1 MRGDKS
7 RSKDREKSPPQL
19 PERSPP
25 SSASKW
31 ERRSRSRKE
40 KRQDRRSRSP
50 IRRGRSRSRKMYESA
65 SKHKHKHRSRSAD
78 SREDKPGGRS
88 SKKPTGATSRTS
100 KIVIPSTFR
109 ADDTFLDS
117 TVIKGYQLPRVV
129 ASTAF
134 TESNGTAGMPV
145 QEVPL
150 AAVTYGGL
158 ENWGLRYL
166 ASGKQGY
173 MVMSR
178 QFREAT
184 LLSAFGQAC
193 REQDMD
199 TVISAFARAN
209 GEPYGTTEEKAEATN
224 KAARAML
231 EHLQSFGP
239 QREHEK
245 LLKRIAELEAQ
256 KQFAPA
262 FPPQPPV
269 QQQQQ
274 PVQQPVQAAQK
285 PQAVDP
291 KNSKLPIHRRPE
303 QEKYLTK
310 TAPTSAKVKDV
321 NGWYNGL
328 KLNKDQKA
336 KVTEM
341 IQNIQDEVDGKPI
354 TDRGMDCY
362 RACLVD
368 WGLPF
373 GPAAALDS
381 KSIFKMIA
389 AVVCLNP

>member
-1 MRGDKS
+1 
-7 RSKDREKSPPQL
+7 
-19 PERSPP
+19 
-25 SSASKW
+25 
-31 ERRSRSRKE
+31 
-40 KRQDRRSRSP
+40 
-50 IRRGRSRSRKMYESA
+50 
-65 SKHKHKHRSRSAD
+65 
-78 SREDKPGGRS
+78 
-88 SKKPTGATSRTS
+88 
-100 KIVIPSTFR
+100 
-109 ADDTFLDS
+109 
-117 TVIKGYQLPRVV
+117 
-129 ASTAF
+129 
-134 TESNGTAGMPV
+134 MPV

-291 KNSKLPIHRRPE
+291 KNSKLPIHRRSE

>member
-1 MRGDKS
+1 M
-7 RSKDREKSPPQL
+7 
-19 PERSPP
+19 
-25 SSASKW
+25 
-31 ERRSRSRKE
+31 
-40 KRQDRRSRSP
+40 
-50 IRRGRSRSRKMYESA
+50 
-65 SKHKHKHRSRSAD
+65 
-78 SREDKPGGRS
+78 
-88 SKKPTGATSRTS
+88 
-100 KIVIPSTFR
+100 
-109 ADDTFLDS
+109 
-117 TVIKGYQLPRVV
+117 
-129 ASTAF
+129 
-134 TESNGTAGMPV
+134 

-193 REQDMD
+193 RDQDMD
-199 TVISAFARAN
+199 MVVSAFARAN
-209 GEPYGTTEEKAEATN
+209 GEQYGTTEEKTEATN

-239 QREHEK
+239 QKEQEK
-245 LLKRIAELEAQ
+245 LLKRIAELET
-256 KQFAPA
+256 KQN

-274 PVQQPVQAAQK
+274 PQQMQQQPPV
-285 PQAVDP
+285 PPGP
-291 KNSKLPIHRRPE
+291 KAKDSKLAIHRRPD
-303 QEKYLTK
+303 QDKYLTK
-310 TAPTSAKVKDV
+310 TAPTTSKVKDV

-328 KLNKDQKA
+328 KLNKDQKS
-336 KVTEM
+336 KVSEM
-341 IQNIQDEVDGKPI
+341 MQALQDEIDQRPI
-354 TDRGMDCY
+354 TDRGLDHY

-373 GPAAALDS
+373 GPAGALDS
-381 KSIFKMIA
+381 KSVFKMLA